1 MSSKGKDR
9 GRTPRP
15 APAVTQAAPAG
26 TPWWWWALGIF
37 LTFFFVFEIYGPAIR
52 APFLFDDI
60 YLPFLRPQFADAPL
74 SSWLGVVRPL
84 LMLGYWFN
92 YQASQSEPYSYHVVN
107 VVLHVLNGILV
118 WLIVRRLLAWTAF
131 DAPLRNILS
140 VFGALLFLFHPIQTE
155 SVTYVASRSETQS
168 VFFFLAAFAVF
179 LYRRRTEITIA
190 ITAAVLLLA
199 AAAVMTKEHTA
210 VLAGLL
216 LLTDFYFNP
225 GFSFEGIRRN
235 WKLYA
240 PMLLGGIAVAVF
252 LIRVLRTSDSAGFGM
267 KDLTWY
273 HYFFT
278 QCRALWIYLR
288 MFVAP
293 YGLNVDHDFPISRS
307 ILDHGAIVG
316 LIALLALAVAA
327 WIWRRK
333 YPLASYGF
341 FAFLLLMAPTS
352 SIVPIRDVL
361 VERRLYLA
369 FFPLILIVCEALRHV
384 KVRRIALTLALGAVI
399 AAMAMGT
406 YARNQVWSDP
416 IALWK
421 DTVEKSPNKARP
433 HFQLA
438 YAYYR
443 NGQCVDAARHYER
456 VAELQKP
463 DYSLFVDTG
472 LAYDCSNQPD
482 KALAQ
487 FHRAL
492 ELEKTAHA
500 YSLVALAHI
509 KRGQREPALATLDLA
524 EKTNPRYIMTYVY
537 RGNLL
542 LLNGQFDEAATQ
554 FQKALAIDPAD
565 QSARNGLDLARRRV
579 IPSVK

>member
-1 MSSKGKDR
+1 M
-9 GRTPRP
+9 
-15 APAVTQAAPAG
+15 
-26 TPWWWWALGIF
+26 
-37 LTFFFVFEIYGPAIR
+37 
-52 APFLFDDI
+52 
-60 YLPFLRPQFADAPL
+60 
-74 SSWLGVVRPL
+74 
-84 LMLGYWFN
+84 
-92 YQASQSEPYSYHVVN
+92 
-107 VVLHVLNGILV
+107 
-118 WLIVRRLLAWTAF
+118 
-131 DAPLRNILS
+131 
-140 VFGALLFLFHPIQTE
+140 
-155 SVTYVASRSETQS
+155 
-168 VFFFLAAFAVF
+168 
-179 LYRRRTEITIA
+179 
-190 ITAAVLLLA
+190 LLLA
-199 AAAVMTKEHTA
+199 AAAVMTKEHVA

-225 GFSFEGIRRN
+225 GFSFQGIRAN
-235 WKLYA
+235 WRLYVPIA
-240 PMLLGGIAVAVF
+240 FGGLAVIVF
-252 LIRVLRTSDSAGFGM
+252 VLRVLSQSDSAGFGM

-278 QCRALWIYLR
+278 QCRAIWVYLR

-293 YGLNVDHDFPISRS
+293 YGLNVDHDFAISRS
-307 ILDHGAIVG
+307 ILDHGAIAG
-316 LIALLALAVAA
+316 LAALVVLAVAA

-369 FFPLILIVCEALRHV
+369 FLPLVLIVCEAVRHLKV
-384 KVRRIALTLALGAVI
+384 KRTALMLALAGIVLV
-399 AAMAMGT
+399 MAFGT
-406 YARNQVWSDP
+406 YRRNQVWSDA

-438 YAYYR
+438 YAYYQ
-443 NGQCVDAARHYER
+443 NGQCVDAARLYER
-456 VAELQKP
+456 VAQLQKP
-463 DYSLFVDTG
+463 DYSLLVDTG

-509 KRGQREPALATLDLA
+509 KRNQRDQALSTLDLA
-524 EKTNPRYIMTYVY
+524 EKADPRYVMTYVY
-537 RGNLL
+537 RGNLF
-542 LLNGQFDEAATQ
+542 LLNGQFDEAAAQ
-554 FQKALAIDPAD
+554 FQKALAINPAE
-565 QSARNGLDLARRRV
+565 QSARNGLDLAQRRV